1 MQQPNMVRTEER
13 PGKRPGMWRKARNV
27 AAAGA
32 AAAALIASI
41 AVPASA
47 ADAALDPFPNPTPPT
62 APPGNY
68 TEQVLASNGD
78 NAIDPVLGKY
88 YRIVALADLGNG
100 VLLAAYDGR
109 PDGGDSPS
117 PNSIVQR
124 RSTDGGK
131 TWGAPTFI
139 ARGQMGA
146 TGVQKY
152 GFSDPSYVVDKTTGT
167 VFNFHVYSKN
177 QGFAGS
183 ALGNDDADPNVIS
196 SEVSVSTDGGL
207 TWSTDPANQPALPT
221 PSSYPAGS
229 KYQDFAGPLITNTV
243 KPNGNTVNGV
253 ANVGGVVSM
262 FASSGEGIQLKYGAH
277 AGRLIQQF
285 AGTIIQP
292 DGSRQIQAYSVYSDD
307 HGRSWKMGT
316 PTGTGMDE
324 NKTVELSDGTVL
336 LNSRDSTGANPHYRK
351 VAYSTDGGA
360 SYSTPVADTQLPDAR
375 NNGSITRMYPDAPA
389 GSADAKKLLF
399 SNSPTPTA
407 GGARVDGT
415 IRYSAD
421 DGKTWGSSR
430 MFKPGAMSYS
440 TVTAL
445 ADGNFGVLYEG
456 DSNTITFAK
465 FDKAWLNPIA
475 ATVVP
480 AAASVGNGGSTQL
493 SVTVTNKD
501 SQPLPAATLGL
512 DPLQDWTSTTADLT
526 SLAPG
531 ASVTVQL
538 TVSSPSYAKAGK
550 VPLTARLSA
559 GSSAVTAPVSM
570 TVTGGAASNVVGAYI
585 FGARNDGG
593 RDLASNPYTVGS
605 SVPYKFRVYSTGNV
619 TESVVP
625 QAGNFMPFLPPAAG
639 NCRFLSLAVWGNYLC
654 GTPAHTVTAD
664 ELGQGFFVPSSVWQV
679 TGTGAAAQNYTITGD
694 EVDLLVR
701 NPKLAGSVVSSWN
714 DVDGDQYASAGDTI
728 TYTYTVTNT
737 GNVVLSNLSAPAI
750 GLAQPAL
757 GVGATVNVTSTYTL
771 TAADITAKELP
782 AVTVPV
788 SAQNGTR
795 SASVQLTEKATTLN
809 VKPAKPASEPVLAR
823 ADLIGK
829 TPPVDLGLGT
839 DKYRAGQMVT
849 VHNVQFGQWYYAY
862 LNKHAYPLGWFFP
875 SQQNTLSFRLPD
887 DVQYGM
893 DSLVVLDSQGNQ
905 VSFGDFQ
912 VTPFG
917 PQ

>member
-1 MQQPNMVRTEER
+1 MQQPNTVRTEER
-13 PGKRPGMWRKARNV
+13 PGRSPRWRRARSA
-27 AAAGA
+27 AAAGVV
-32 AAAALIASI
+32 AAALISSM

-47 ADAALDPFPNPTPPT
+47 ASAALNPFPNPVSPAT
-62 APPGNY
+62 PPGNY

-88 YRIVALADLGNG
+88 YRIVAMADLGNG

-139 ARGQMGA
+139 ARGQLGS

-183 ALGNDDADPNVIS
+183 VLGNDDADPNVIS

-207 TWSTDPANQPALPT
+207 TWSTDPANQPQLPT

-229 KYQDFAGPLITNTV
+229 KYTGFAGPLLTGTV
-243 KPNGNTVNGV
+243 KPNGSTVNGI

-262 FASSGEGIQLKYGAH
+262 FASSGEGIQLKYGEH

-307 HGRSWKMGT
+307 HGKSWQMGT

-324 NKTVELSDGTVL
+324 NKTVELSDGTVM

-360 SYSTPVADTQLPDAR
+360 SYSTPVDEEQLPDPR
-375 NNGSITRMYPDAPA
+375 NNGSITRMYPDAPE

-421 DGKTWGSSR
+421 DGKTWGSAR
-430 MFKPGAMSYS
+430 MFKPGSMSYS

-445 ADGNFGVLYEG
+445 SDGNFGVLYEG
-456 DSNTITFAK
+456 DGNTITFGK

-480 AAASVGNGGSTQL
+480 EAASVANGGTTQL
-493 SVTVTNKD
+493 SVTVTNHD

-538 TVSSPSYAKAGK
+538 TVASPSYAKAGS
-550 VPLTARLSA
+550 VPLTARLTA
-559 GSSAVTAPVSM
+559 GSSSISAPVAM
-570 TVTGGAASNVVGAYI
+570 TVTQGATSNVVGAYI
-585 FGARNDGG
+585 FGARNDAG
-593 RDLASNPYTVGS
+593 RDLASKPYTVGS
-605 SVPYKFRVYSTGNV
+605 TVPYKFRVYSTGNV

-625 QAGNFMPFLPPAAG
+625 QSGNLQPFLPPGAG
-639 NCRFLSLAVWGNYLC
+639 NCRFLSLGVWGNYLC
-654 GTPAHTVTAD
+654 GTPQHTVSAA
-664 ELGQGFFVPSSVWQV
+664 ELAQGFFVPSTVWQV
-679 TGTGAAAQNYTITGD
+679 TGSGAAAQNYTVTGD

-701 NPKLAGSVVSSWN
+701 DPKLGGSVVSSWN
-714 DVDGDQYASAGDTI
+714 DVDGDRYASVGDTI
-728 TYTYTVTNT
+728 TYTYTLNNT
-737 GNVVLSNLSAPAI
+737 GNVALSDLAAPAI
-750 GLAQPAL
+750 GLSQPAL
-757 GVGATVNVTSTYTL
+757 AAGDSLTATSSYTL
-771 TAADITAKELP
+771 TAADIAARQLP
-782 AVTVPV
+782 ALSVPV
-788 SAQNGTR
+788 SAHNGTKT
-795 SASVQLTEKATTLN
+795 ASVQLTEQPTTLK
-809 VKPAKPASEPVLAR
+809 VQPAKPATDPVLDR
-823 ADLIGK
+823 QDLIGK
-829 TPPVDLGLGT
+829 TPPVDLGLGSG
-839 DKYRAGQMVT
+839 KYQAGQDVT
-849 VHNVQFGQWYYAY
+849 IHNVQFGQWYYVY
-862 LNKHAYPLGWFFP
+862 LNKRAYRLGWFFP
-875 SQQNTLSFRLPD
+875 SQQNTISFQLPD
-887 DVQYGM
+887 DVRNGM
-893 DSLVVLDSQGNQ
+893 DSLVVLDSQGKQ
-905 VSFGDFQ
+905 VTFGDFQ

-917 PQ
+917 SK